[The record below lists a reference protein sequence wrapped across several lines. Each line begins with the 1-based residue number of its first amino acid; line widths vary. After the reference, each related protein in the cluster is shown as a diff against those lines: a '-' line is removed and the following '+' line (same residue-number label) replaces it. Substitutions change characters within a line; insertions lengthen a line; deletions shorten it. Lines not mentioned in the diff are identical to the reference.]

1 MKKETYQK
9 IFDVVNTWSNGVRA
23 IQIVGKALT
32 FAAAILY
39 FAVIGSQA
47 YAGKWRHMAL
57 LILVPAA
64 SFVAVSV
71 FRSLY
76 NAKRPYEIYDFKPL
90 IPKDTKG
97 KSFPSRHV
105 FSIFV
110 IGSSVCWFY
119 PLLGGLICLM
129 GCMLAAIRVA
139 VGVHFPKDVIAG
151 AVTGIVCGGL
161 VWLLLMMWQR
171 LKVL

>member
-1 MKKETYQK
+1 MKKETYRK
-9 IFDVVNTWSNGVRA
+9 IFDVVSTRPYGIKA
-23 IQIVGKALT
+23 MQATGKALT
-32 FAAAILY
+32 FITAILY
-39 FAVIGSQA
+39 FVVIGSQA
-47 YAGKWRHMAL
+47 YDGKWRQMAA
-57 LILVPAA
+57 LILVPAV

-71 FRSLY
+71 FRSVY

-119 PLLGGLICLM
+119 PLPGGLLCLM
-129 GCMLAAIRVA
+129 GCILAVIRVA
-139 VGVHFPKDVIAG
+139 AGIHFPKDVIAG
-151 AVTGIVCGGL
+151 AVTGIVCGYLIGI
-161 VWLLLMMWQR
+161 
-171 LKVL
+171 VL

>member
-9 IFDVVNTWSNGVRA
+9 IFNVVNTWSNGVRA
-23 IQIVGKALT
+23 IQVMGKALT
-32 FAAAILY
+32 FATAILY

-47 YAGKWRHMAL
+47 YAGNWRQMAV

-71 FRSLY
+71 FRRVY

-110 IGSSVCWFY
+110 IGSSVFWYY
-119 PLLGGLICLM
+119 PLFGWVVCLM
-129 GCMLAAIRVA
+129 GCVLAAIRVA

-161 VWLLLMMWQR
+161 ASLIL
-171 LKVL
+171 

>member
-9 IFDVVNTWSNGVRA
+9 IFDVVDTWSYGVRA

-47 YAGKWRHMAL
+47 YAGKWKHMAV

-71 FRSLY
+71 FRRLY

-90 IPKDTKG
+90 IPKDTTG

-110 IGSSVCWFY
+110 IGSSVFWYY
-119 PLLGGLICLM
+119 PLSGGVVCLM
-129 GCMLAAIRVA
+129 GCVLAAIRVA

-151 AVTGIVCGGL
+151 AVIGIACGGM
-161 VWLLLMMWQR
+161 VR
-171 LKVL
+171 LIL